1 MEETKCCTVINNQ
14 YYGCCAHKGDEYSKD
29 LYSFDET
36 VIGTWVDSKP
46 IYRKVITGKLAIE
59 NSNKCTFANVSD
71 LEIDKVINLY
81 GNMVD
86 KNNLFQVTLSA
97 SINRPEGMY
106 AAINMY
112 YGMATGEIYYSYLNN
127 KGDYSGSTAYVV
139 IEYTKK

>member
-14 YYGCCAHKGDEYSKD
+14 YYGCCAHKGYEESKD
-29 LYSFDET
+29 FYSFDET
-36 VIGTWVDSKP
+36 VIGTWVDGKP

-59 NSNKCTFANVSD
+59 NNNKCTFANVCD

-112 YGMATGEIYYSYLNN
+112 YGMATGEIYYSYF
-127 KGDYSGSTAYVV
+127 V
-139 IEYTKK
+139 